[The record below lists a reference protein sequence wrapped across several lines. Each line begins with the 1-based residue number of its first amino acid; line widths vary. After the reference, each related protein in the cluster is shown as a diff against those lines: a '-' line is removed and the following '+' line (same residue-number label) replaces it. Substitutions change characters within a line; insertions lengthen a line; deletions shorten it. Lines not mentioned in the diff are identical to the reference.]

1 MGKRGNPQDMTE
13 AYYIGL
19 MSASGYRKKDMAKP
33 VIGIVNSYNDANPG
47 HKPFREIAQYVKE
60 GSRWYAC

>member
-33 VIGIVNSYNDANPG
+33 VIGIVYNGPL
-47 HKPFREIAQYVKE
+47 VKTTF
-60 GSRWYAC
+60 